1 MLVLTRKV
9 GESIRIGD
17 DIEVVITSVDQ
28 NRVRVG
34 IQSPRHIPIYRSEL
48 YQKITE
54 ENQEAA
60 GAKAGDLDSLLDIFI
75 KPNH

>member
-28 NRVRVG
+28 NRVRIG
-34 IQSPRHIPIYRSEL
+34 IQSPRHIPIYRAEL
-48 YQKITE
+48 YQKIKE
-54 ENQEAA
+54 ENQEAV
-60 GAKAGDLDSLLDIFI
+60 GMMAGDLDNLLELFV
-75 KPNH
+75 KPKQ